1 MDFAYVYIDGPT
13 VTDAHR
19 EATARYDRVRW
30 RNGRHFEKPDRL
42 AGLVVTDIDRVREA
56 YEKAG
61 VPVEPLSTEEATDED
76 PYRDERYVVD
86 PGGRGWYRIL
96 DRETGEHVDGASTRD
111 EDEAHATAKRMNAD
125 G

>member
-1 MDFAYVYIDGPT
+1 MAIAYVYIDGPT
-13 VTDAHR
+13 VTDTHR
-19 EATARYDRVRW
+19 EAAARYDRVRW
-30 RNGRHFEKPDRL
+30 RNGRHFKKPDRL
-42 AGLVVTDIDRVREA
+42 ADIVVTDMQRVREA
-56 YEKAG
+56 YEKAC
-61 VPVEPLSTEEATDED
+61 VPVEPLSTEED

-111 EDEAHATAKRMNAD
+111 EEEAHATAKRLNAD

>member
-1 MDFAYVYIDGPT
+1 MAIAYVYIDGST

-30 RNGRHFEKPDRL
+30 RNGSHFKKPDRL
-42 AGLVVTDIDRVREA
+42 ADLVVTDMDRVREA
-56 YEKAG
+56 YEHAG
-61 VPVEPLSTEEATDED
+61 VPVEPLSTEEATDD
-76 PYRDERYVVD
+76 GGRYVVD

-96 DRETGEHVDGASTRD
+96 DRETDQHVDGASTRD